1 MDYTKIKRAA
11 ALHERHEELARG
23 RSIGGIGSA
32 VVHLVVSCPE
42 GLSWKKLEFKLGRS
56 EADAILAA
64 QQRAVADELR
74 ALGVY
79 MSDDARQAGEA
90 A

>member
-11 ALHERHEELARG
+11 ALHERHEELVRG
-23 RSIGGIGSA
+23 RSLGGIGSA
-32 VVHLVVSCPE
+32 AAHLVIAYPE
-42 GLSWKKLEFKLGRS
+42 AQSWEKLEFRLTRP

-64 QQRAVADELR
+64 QQCAVADELR

-79 MSDDARQAGEA
+79 MPDDARPAGEA
-90 A
+90 P